1 MELASILGVR
11 DGDSK
16 LAGHVDVAQML
27 LREPRLL
34 TADVQQVTRRLFQLR
49 VKMPGQLDIARLLM
63 QQPSLLLTDFEE
75 LQCAFSPVMNGVLP
89 LCTPFLPPCRAVM
102 QQAVG
107 LQKVQKSGHAFL
119 MHSQSPGGRIVSA
132 WGSEYRGGGL
142 YSTVPQRHGNS
153 GHVYRN
159 ASAHDLIPALSHG
172 LPSDTASDWDN
183 RYQQLIDYKQ
193 QQGDVHCGFRDGD
206 ESGLARWCKKQ
217 RSDYSKANLTREQ
230 IAKLHDVGFELDSEA
245 AEWMCWYSEL
255 KRFHRENGKSAD
267 WEPFTAQHQM
277 YLTNWCSVQRIARRS
292 GVMPHD
298 RIQKLDDLDFQWSG
312 ADPLS

>member
-1 MELASILGVR
+1 MDPQSSLEQYSDAPTPPTAQPVTSPSPDTPTTLPGVETVWALQTPGAESSAVTAIVQVSTRLVELASILGVR

-16 LAGHVDVAQML
+16 LAGHLDVAQML

-75 LQCAFSPVMNGVLP
+75 LQ
-89 LCTPFLPPCRAVM
+89 
-102 QQAVG
+102 
-107 LQKVQKSGHAFL
+107 
-119 MHSQSPGGRIVSA
+119 
-132 WGSEYRGGGL
+132 
-142 YSTVPQRHGNS
+142 NS
-153 GHVYRN
+153 
-159 ASAHDLIPALSHG
+159 SAHDLIPALSHG

-183 RYQQLIDYKQ
+183 RYQQLIEYKQ
-193 QQGDVHCGFRDGD
+193 QQDDVHCGFRDGD

-298 RIQKLDDLDFQWSG
+298 RIQKLDDLHFQWSG